1 MAEKSV
7 RPICCGNCWY
17 FEPMEDGMVQG
28 ECFRYP
34 PIAQFADSY
43 VIAEAPPVD
52 SDRRPCGEYREIK
65 GSH

>member
-1 MAEKSV
+1 MAAKPVKPAS
-7 RPICCGNCWY
+7 CGTCWY
-17 FEPMEDGMVQG
+17 FEPMEDGMVEG

-34 PIAQFADSY
+34 PTVQFGDGF

-52 SDRRPCGEYREIK
+52 FDRRPCGEYRPIE